1 MANQTTV
8 TLTSELLAKITEL
21 QTQGFTLGTALEK
34 VMAEAE
40 EQGLLTKTVTV
51 HTGGNGGGSTGPRR
65 DTVAY
70 LDKLQ
75 NIPEVR
81 RVKKI
86 AYAKIS
92 KSKGKEDAI
101 ARYKLEIEKADEV
114 LNELLADVNSAA
126 EPWKRAME
134 LGESADGAFNYYL
147 ASYTPEVEAA
157 VKLKSKG
164 LTNAQVKAALQV
176 LPTATPDDLPEIL
189 KPTWERRVENQDMML
204 VTLSKKVAF
213 VKVVK

>member
-1 MANQTTV
+1 MANKTTV
-8 TLTSELLAKITEL
+8 TLTAELIAKIAVL
-21 QTQGFTLGTALEK
+21 QAQKIPLGVALEK

-40 EQGLLTKTVTV
+40 AEGLLTKTVIV
-51 HTGGNGGGSTGPRR
+51 SHTGGTGGGNSGPRR
-65 DTVAY
+65 DTVGY
-70 LDKLQ
+70 LDKLE

-114 LNELLADVNSAA
+114 LNRLLADVNSAE

-134 LGESADGAFNYYL
+134 LGESADAAFNYYL
-147 ASYTPEVEAA
+147 TSYTANIEAA
-157 VKLKSKG
+157 VKIKSKG

-176 LPTATPDDLPEIL
+176 LKATVPDDLPEIL
-189 KPTWERRVENQDMML
+189 KATWERRVENQDMML
-204 VTLSKKVAF
+204 ITLSKKVAF
-213 VKVVK
+213 LK